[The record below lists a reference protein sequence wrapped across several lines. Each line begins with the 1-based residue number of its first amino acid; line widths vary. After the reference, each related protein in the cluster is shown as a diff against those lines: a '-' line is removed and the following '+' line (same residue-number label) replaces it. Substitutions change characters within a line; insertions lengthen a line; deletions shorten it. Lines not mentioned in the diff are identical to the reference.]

1 MAGNEVGPAANAGG
15 GNAGG
20 QAANAG
26 GANAGGANAG
36 GANAGGANAGG
47 GNAGGAN
54 VGGGNDGAAN
64 VGGGNVTEKVE
75 LTRAR
80 TGLLAVV
87 TGDVVIVGASI
98 FGLWKLSGHTAYGSE
113 MVSILTAAF
122 TAVGTLTTAYFGIK
136 SMANTAQYHAAK
148 SNNQGQ
154 GNNQTGA
161 QA

>member
-15 GNAGG
+15 GNVGG
-20 QAANAG
+20 QPANAG

-47 GNAGGAN
+47 ANAGGAN
-54 VGGGNDGAAN
+54 AGAAN
-64 VGGGNVTEKVE
+64 IGGGNVTEKVE

>member
-15 GNAGG
+15 TNVGG

-26 GANAGGANAG
+26 GANV
-36 GANAGGANAGG
+36 GG
-47 GNAGGAN
+47 GNGGAAN
-54 VGGGNDGAAN
+54 VGGGNDGGAN

-148 SNNQGQ
+148 SSNQSQ

>member
-15 GNAGG
+15 GNVGG
-20 QAANAG
+20 QPANAG

-47 GNAGGAN
+47 ANA
-54 VGGGNDGAAN
+54 GAAN
-64 VGGGNVTEKVE
+64 IGGGNVTEKVE